1 MRRILRALMGR
12 VYGTEAG
19 KGDVWREEADV
30 FEEGDE
36 GGGDV
41 LASWRLSRGASLG

>member
-1 MRRILRALMGR
+1 MGR
-12 VYGTEAG
+12 VYGTEAR

-30 FEEGDE
+30 VEEEDE
-36 GGGDV
+36 DGGEV